1 VEERPRSPKQPLP
14 PAPPSRRRRRLPF
27 GIVAVVVIVAIL
39 GVAAWLATRAVFFIG
54 TDRSGL
60 VTIYR
65 GLPYQLPLGINLYED
80 YYDSGVPADEVPLR
94 RRRKLLDHQLRS
106 RSDASDLVRQ
116 LETGQLR

>member
-1 VEERPRSPKQPLP
+1 V
-14 PAPPSRRRRRLPF
+14 
-27 GIVAVVVIVAIL
+27 L
-39 GVAAWLATRAVFFIG
+39 GVAAWLASRAVFFVG
-54 TDRSGL
+54 TDSSGV

-65 GLPYQLPLGINLYED
+65 GLPYELPLGIKLYEQ
-80 YYDSGVPADEVPLR
+80 YYDSGVPASEVPRR